1 MIQRPQRS
9 ARTATL
15 FPYTPLFRSIPA
27 TTGYIFLR
35 GEYAVSAERLNKA
48 LAEARAAGL
57 LGKNILGSG
66 WDYDCFVHTGA
77 GRYISGEETALI
89 NSLEGRRANPR
100 RKPPFPQISGAWGRP
115 AVVHNV
121 E

>member
-1 MIQRPQRS
+1 MVEAMIVAAYAIQ
-9 ARTATL
+9 
-15 FPYTPLFRSIPA
+15 A

-35 GEYAVSAERLNKA
+35 GEYVVSAERLNKA

-77 GRYISGEETALI
+77 GRYICGEETALI
-89 NSLEGRRANPR
+89 NSLEGRRR
-100 RKPPFPQISGAWGRP
+100 SEEHTSELQSLMRISY
-115 AVVHNV
+115 AVFC
-121 E
+121 

>member
-1 MIQRPQRS
+1 MVEAMIVAAYAIQ
-9 ARTATL
+9 
-15 FPYTPLFRSIPA
+15 A

-35 GEYAVSAERLNKA
+35 GEYVVSAERLNKA

-77 GRYISGEETALI
+77 GRYLCGDETALI
-89 NSLEGRRANPR
+89 NSLEGRRANPHA
-100 RKPPFPQISGAWGRP
+100 KPPFPQNSGPMAPPPGVTT
-115 AVVHNV
+115 AD
-121 E
+121 